1 MTGAHRYRLH
11 FAAGTTPPAGAF
23 WLLIAYDLQNFT
35 LIENPLARY
44 SIGNRT
50 PGLRYNAD
58 GSLDVHIQKAEPPAG
73 RSNWLP
79 VGSRFVRRLST

>member
-50 PGLRYNAD
+50 PGLR
-58 GSLDVHIQKAEPPAG
+58 
-73 RSNWLP
+73 
-79 VGSRFVRRLST
+79 